1 MWSDSAATA
10 TPWPPAPGRV
20 AAINSRPDSGCLP
33 LSSTTRKA
41 WPRSSASPHLLPRL
55 LRIPAGLLPAQL
67 RPWVT
72 ALRTSIEAERR
83 PFPDI
88 APNTLGEIAEAVP
101 AQEII
106 VFDYID
112 ARGTSTQRRIEAHRH
127 VHIDRRWY
135 VFGWDLNRE
144 DWRVFRTDRVK
155 NTRRAGRRYA
165 PRTLLMGSALAYLR
179 AGLGDR

>member
-55 LRIPAGLLPAQL
+55 LRIPAGLLPARL

-112 ARGTSTQRRIEAHRH
+112 ARGTSTQRRIEAHRQ

-144 DWRVFRTDRVK
+144 DLACLPHRPRQEHPPRGTPLSAQ
-155 NTRRAGRRYA
+155 NTANGFGARISARWAG
-165 PRTLLMGSALAYLR
+165 
-179 AGLGDR
+179 